1 MDPFFRIDAVL
12 HPPAR
17 LQIASVLAH
26 AQSAEFVRLKAI
38 IGASDSVTSKHLS
51 ALAEAGYVKLRK
63 ATADGRQR
71 TSASLTR
78 AGRRA
83 FDRHVAALRAI
94 VEGGIALA
102 AE

>member
-1 MDPFFRIDAVL
+1 MALLSIDPVL
-12 HPPAR
+12 TPPAR
-17 LQIASVLAH
+17 LQIAAVLAN
-26 AQSAEFVRLKAI
+26 AQDADFARLKAI

-51 ALAEAGYVKLRK
+51 ALTEAGYAVLHK
-63 ATADGRQR
+63 ASIDGRQR

-78 AGRRA
+78 AGRKA

-94 VEGGIALA
+94 VDGSTAQA

>member
-1 MDPFFRIDAVL
+1 MALSAIDPIL

-17 LQIASVLAH
+17 LQIAAVLAS
-26 AQSAEFVRLKAI
+26 AQDADFARLRAI

-51 ALAEAGYVKLRK
+51 ALADAGYVTVKK
-63 ATADGRQR
+63 AAVDGRQR

-83 FDRHVAALRAI
+83 FDAHVAALRAI
-94 VEGGIALA
+94 VDGGAALA